1 MLDFEKQER
10 LIRERLADLE
20 ARLSHPDVIGN
31 PRELAALTRQHRR
44 LQRLNVA
51 MAERAMLIRQRQQAR
66 EMIEEGDEEIAEMA
80 RLEIEE
86 ADERIEALENQIRLL
101 LLPPDPNDEKNT
113 ILEIRAGT
121 GGTEAALFAA
131 DLARMYQ
138 RFCENRNWRMNL
150 ISATE
155 SELGGFKEAVFSIEG
170 ENVFS
175 QLKFESGTHRVQ
187 RVPVTEASGRIHTS
201 AVTVAVLPE
210 ADEVDIA
217 VRPEDLRIDTFHS
230 QGHGGQSVNTTDSAV
245 RVTHMP
251 TGLVVS
257 CQDEKSQIKNRAK
270 ALKVLRARLFEM
282 EQSRLHAER
291 SSHRSKLVGS
301 GDRSQRIRT
310 YNFPENRV
318 TDHRVN
324 YRSKSLDLIMDG
336 QIEEMIGALIAQE
349 QAERLASETELT
361 RSA

>member
-1 MLDFEKQER
+1 MLDFDKQYDMVR
-10 LIRERLADLE
+10 TRMGDLE
-20 ARLSHPDVIGN
+20 SKINHPDALSDL
-31 PRELAALTRQHRR
+31 REMANLNRQYRR
-44 LQRLNVA
+44 LQRL
-51 MAERAMLIRQRQQAR
+51 AELFNERSAAIRQREQAL
-66 EMIEEGDEEIAEMA
+66 ELADESDEEMAEMA
-80 RLEIEE
+80 RAELDE
-86 ADERIEALENQIRLL
+86 ANGRLEALEKQIRLL

-121 GGTEAALFAA
+121 GGTEASLFAA

-138 RFCENRNWRMNL
+138 RFCELRGWKMNL

-155 SELGGFKEAVFSIEG
+155 SELGGFREAVFSIEG
-170 ENVFS
+170 ENVYS
-175 QLKFESGTHRVQ
+175 QMKFESGTHRVQ

-210 ADEVDIA
+210 ADEVDVEI
-217 VRPEDLRIDTFHS
+217 RPEELRIDTFHS

-245 RVTHMP
+245 RVTHLP
-251 TGLVVS
+251 TGLIVS

-270 ALKVLRARLFEM
+270 ALKVLRARLFEI
-282 EQSRLHAER
+282 EQNRLHQER
-291 SSHRSKLVGS
+291 ASHRSKLVGS

-324 YRSKSLDLIMDG
+324 YRSKSLDSILQG
-336 QIEEMIGALIAQE
+336 QIEEMVESLIAQE
-349 QAERLASETELT
+349 QADRLATETELVK
-361 RSA
+361 